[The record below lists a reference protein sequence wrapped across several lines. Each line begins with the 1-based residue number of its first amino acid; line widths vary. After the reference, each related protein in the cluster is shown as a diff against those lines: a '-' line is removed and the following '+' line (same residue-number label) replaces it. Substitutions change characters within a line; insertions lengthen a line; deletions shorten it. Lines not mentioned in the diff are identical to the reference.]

1 MSKRPNTLKYVP
13 KPVVVKEEVVED
25 EGLLSA
31 AAYVP
36 PISCYYMPTC
46 VAYYFIL
53 PAPLQP
59 PPYAPTNLTS
69 LETS

>member
-1 MSKRPNTLKYVP
+1 
-13 KPVVVKEEVVED
+13 VVVKEEVVED
-25 EGLLSA
+25 EGLLAA

-36 PISCYYMPTC
+36 PTNCYYMPTC

-53 PAPLQP
+53 SAPLQP
-59 PPYAPTNLTS
+59 PTYAPTNLIS

>member
-1 MSKRPNTLKYVP
+1 
-13 KPVVVKEEVVED
+13 VVVKEEVVED
-25 EGLLSA
+25 EGLLVA

-36 PISCYYMPTC
+36 PTSCYYMPTC

-59 PPYAPTNLTS
+59 PTYAPINHTS
-69 LETS
+69 VETS